1 MWIANN
7 WKDYEVI
14 DTSDGEKLE
23 RWGDYI
29 LVRPDPQVIW
39 HTPKKDKRW
48 NKLNGHYYRSKKGG
62 GVYIGEKAGFLLTDN
77 NIYQNN
83 CDKNGTGVYVRGK
96 FQMFSIASVDE
107 SNEVYLTR
115 NTYISII
122 DRLLKPSG
130 YVAVIRT
137 TLTDAGT
144 IIAQVEYSTDAQ
156 NELYYAGDAVAE
168 SNNQNCV
175 KKFLVRNISGNK
187 LLRPTKFVK
196 AYVDNEIIISEK
208 YDVIFNKNTSEQV
221 SGMPENQIKFWQEDI
236 IISGVTIRRNGYHT
250 VENKHWNFQSDG
262 NGETIKPGG
271 ILYVNG
277 NQTLYAQWEKEKIIN
292 LFINATDRYY
302 VVNQNIKLDMNEL
315 VKKVKVTDDTY
326 SNKKYPIYIKN
337 IIDVSGKNY
346 YERGKNK
353 ECEDVNNSDIVLTEK
368 FMNTESVAAF
378 IVTVC
383 SNAGDDSSYAE
394 KKFGVYIIN
403 NNDYNPMVRFVSKEY
418 MDTLNKNSKWN
429 LTLKD
434 KLEKSLNKKEG
445 EGIKKYK
452 MSKEMVNNIKKGR
465 N

>member
-1 MWIANN
+1 M
-7 WKDYEVI
+7 
-14 DTSDGEKLE
+14 
-23 RWGDYI
+23 
-29 LVRPDPQVIW
+29 
-39 HTPKKDKRW
+39 
-48 NKLNGHYYRSKKGG
+48 
-62 GVYIGEKAGFLLTDN
+62 
-77 NIYQNN
+77 
-83 CDKNGTGVYVRGK
+83 
-96 FQMFSIASVDE
+96 
-107 SNEVYLTR
+107 
-115 NTYISII
+115 
-122 DRLLKPSG
+122 
-130 YVAVIRT
+130 
-137 TLTDAGT
+137 
-144 IIAQVEYSTDAQ
+144 
-156 NELYYAGDAVAE
+156 
-168 SNNQNCV
+168 
-175 KKFLVRNISGNK
+175 
-187 LLRPTKFVK
+187 
-196 AYVDNEIIISEK
+196 
-208 YDVIFNKNTSEQV
+208 SEQV

-277 NQTLYAQWEKEKIIN
+277 NQILYAQWEKEKIIN

-429 LTLKD
+429 LSMRNR
-434 KLEKSLNKKEG
+434 LEERLNKKEG
-445 EGIKKYK
+445 QGMKKYK
-452 MSKEMVNNIKKGR
+452 MSKEMVNEIKKNR
-465 N
+465 